1 MCRTR
6 DATRCVERARRAF
19 RTPRVDVDAAPLDAT
34 RARPH
39 ARAMS
44 ASLASPAVARVAL
57 GAAKRAARRTRAVIA
72 RAKGKADEPEDVDPE
87 EIELDAMERME
98 KTMDAIANDFS
109 TVRTGRAN
117 AAVLDR
123 IEVDYYGAPT
133 PLKTIANASTP
144 DAQTITIQPFDK
156 SAIKDIERAI
166 NESDLGMN
174 PSNDGNIIRLNV
186 PPLTA
191 ERRKELAK
199 LVSKLGEDGKV
210 ALRNVRRDAMKA
222 YEKLEKAGSFGED
235 EIAKLKKS
243 MEDLTASYVKKV
255 DELTKAKETE
265 LQKV

>member
-1 MCRTR
+1 
-6 DATRCVERARRAF
+6 
-19 RTPRVDVDAAPLDAT
+19 
-34 RARPH
+34 
-39 ARAMS
+39 
-44 ASLASPAVARVAL
+44 
-57 GAAKRAARRTRAVIA
+57 
-72 RAKGKADEPEDVDPE
+72 
-87 EIELDAMERME
+87 ME